1 MDTML
6 IINILLALAI
16 YKFVLVP
23 VHALLSAVCLRAL
36 RALNPR
42 HNGNISGSI
51 SGSISGNTGSKS

>member
-23 VHALLSAVCLRAL
+23 VHALLSAVCLRGL
-36 RALNPR
+36 RTLHQR
-42 HNGNISGSI
+42 INGNAGSQ
-51 SGSISGNTGSKS
+51 S

>member
-51 SGSISGNTGSKS
+51 SGNTGSKS

>member
-16 YKFVLVP
+16 YKFLLVP

-36 RALNPR
+36 RALNQR
-42 HNGNISGSI
+42 LN
-51 SGSISGNTGSKS
+51 GNTGGKS

>member
-36 RALNPR
+36 RTLHPR
-42 HNGNISGSI
+42 HN
-51 SGSISGNTGSKS
+51 GSISGNTGGKS

>member
-36 RALNPR
+36 RALHPR
-42 HNGNISGSI
+42 LNGNISG
-51 SGSISGNTGSKS
+51 NTGGKS